1 MFKRVWTIVREA
13 ASEWMDDNATRLS
26 AALAFFSILSIA
38 PLLIIL
44 TAVAGWVFGDQAP
57 AKLTDEARAFVGEAG
72 AEVVTTTVQQAD
84 KPKTGII
91 ATIIG
96 VATLLYGAS
105 GVFGELQ
112 AALNTAWNV
121 KPKPGRGIW
130 ATIKTRFL
138 SFGMVLV
145 VGFLLLVSLVVTT
158 ALQAGAKY
166 LGEQMPGVPTLL
178 LVANFVVTLL
188 VIAVL
193 FALIFKFLP
202 DATIAWRDVWFGALV
217 TAGLFTLGKYLIGL
231 YLS

>member
-112 AALNTAWNV
+112 AALDTAWNV

-145 VGFLLLVSLVVTT
+145 VGFLLLVSLVLTSVLS
-158 ALQAGAKY
+158 ALGDYVGGLA
-166 LGEQMPGVPTLL
+166 PGVPTLIM
-178 LVANFVVTLL
+178 VANFVLMLAVVTT
-188 VIAVL
+188 L

-202 DATIAWRDVWFGALV
+202 DAKVSWR
-217 TAGLFTLGKYLIGL
+217 
-231 YLS
+231 